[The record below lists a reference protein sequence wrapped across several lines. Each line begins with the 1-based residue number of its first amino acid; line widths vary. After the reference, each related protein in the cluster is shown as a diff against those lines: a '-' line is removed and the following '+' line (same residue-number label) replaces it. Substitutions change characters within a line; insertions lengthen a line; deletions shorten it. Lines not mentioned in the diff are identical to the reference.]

1 MNVEDGVGQFE
12 GVADCVPL
20 CVRVPV
26 VVPVCVSVPLPL
38 AVLEGVCVKLAV
50 MDVVHDEDADAV
62 WVAVND
68 IVPVPLLEG
77 VDERVPVEL
86 IV

>member
-1 MNVEDGVGQFE
+1 
-12 GVADCVPL
+12 
-20 CVRVPV
+20 
-26 VVPVCVSVPLPL
+26 
-38 AVLEGVCVKLAV
+38 